1 MELENL
7 ISAYRLLTIQ
17 HINNEAYSLFQLNRF
32 RLRPGGLNGARDL
45 VNSATVFQRPL
56 AMCLTSFRKSCLL
69 PTKRCM

>member
-45 VNSATVFQRPL
+45 VNLSHRVPKTICYVPYKL
-56 AMCLTSFRKSCLL
+56 
-69 PTKRCM
+69 